1 MGATVAS
8 CATLEGTVGLQRP
21 VRGPAGCRQQ
31 QLRLVSRVG
40 GASYQQLP
48 STPHSLPAQ
57 LHATHKGW
65 GGGLKSWLSMA
76 VPQHWLWRPTECS
89 MRYIGAKTGWKWPAF
104 AVSLARARLHC
115 PLAAAA
121 PGCRSTDPVQSC
133 SILLPAGETAGR
145 CFSAAGSLHNLP
157 AFEFCFQN
165 SASPD
170 GITPSIH

>member
-1 MGATVAS
+1 MLMGATVAS

-76 VPQHWLWRPTECS
+76 VPQHWLWSPTEFS

-104 AVSLARARLHC
+104 AECPWQGQGYTALLLPRRRDAGPQTRSNLAR
-115 PLAAAA
+115 
-121 PGCRSTDPVQSC
+121 SC
-133 SILLPAGETAGR
+133 CLPEKLPADA
-145 CFSAAGSLHNLP
+145 SALQDHCTIFLHLSF
-157 AFEFCFQN
+157 AFKILRFR
-165 SASPD
+165 
-170 GITPSIH
+170 TV

>member
-1 MGATVAS
+1 MLMGATVAS

-31 QLRLVSRVG
+31 QLGLVSRVG

-65 GGGLKSWLSMA
+65 GGGLKSWLNMA
-76 VPQHWLWRPTECS
+76 FPQHWLWSLTECP
-89 MRYIGAKTGWKWPAF
+89 MTYIGAGWKWPAF
-104 AVSLARARLHC
+104 AEC
-115 PLAAAA
+115 PWQGQGYTALLLPRRRDALPVHS
-121 PGCRSTDPVQSC
+121 PGP
-133 SILLPAGETAGR
+133 ILLDPAAGRETAGR

-157 AFEFCFQN
+157 AFELCLQN
-165 SASPD
+165 STSPD
-170 GITPSIH
+170 DINS